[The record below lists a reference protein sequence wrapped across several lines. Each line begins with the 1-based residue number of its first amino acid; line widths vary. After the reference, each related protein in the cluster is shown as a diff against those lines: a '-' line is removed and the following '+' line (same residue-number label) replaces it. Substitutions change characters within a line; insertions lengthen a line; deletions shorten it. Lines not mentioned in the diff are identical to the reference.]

1 MQAVKTLL
9 RGFLIFLASA
19 VPAASQ
25 QFQYEFR
32 DSPRPEADV
41 TVVRHSFR
49 TGPGSD
55 LYLVGRLF
63 NRGLKPAHNV
73 RVIVIVT
80 DRYGARY
87 PSNPIYLTPSDIPA
101 TSFANFEGRLLS
113 ITDARDVFLQL
124 RAEWNK

>member
-1 MQAVKTLL
+1 MVKLFL
-9 RGFLIFLASA
+9 GILIFVA
-19 VPAASQ
+19 VAAPVVAQ
-25 QFQYEFR
+25 EFQYEFR

-63 NRGLKPAHNV
+63 NRGSKPAYNV

-87 PSNPIYLTPSDIPA
+87 PSNPIYLTPSDILA